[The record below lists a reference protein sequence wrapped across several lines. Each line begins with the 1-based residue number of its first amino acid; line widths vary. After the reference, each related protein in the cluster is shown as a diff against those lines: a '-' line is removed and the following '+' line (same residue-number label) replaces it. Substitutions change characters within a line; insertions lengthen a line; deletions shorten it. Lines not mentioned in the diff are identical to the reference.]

1 MDFGLIALIL
11 VVGAK
16 VLDYV
21 APKTKTKVDDTARDL
36 IHKVLPLLPAAKEAR
51 AKAEEPVMGKLA
63 PPALPAATKPA
74 DLGFKV
80 RDHR

>member
-21 APKTKTKVDDTARDL
+21 APKTKTKVDDMARDA

-51 AKAEEPVMGKLA
+51 ANGGTVEGKVSP
-63 PPALPAATKPA
+63 PPAMTRA
-74 DLGFKV
+74 GFKV